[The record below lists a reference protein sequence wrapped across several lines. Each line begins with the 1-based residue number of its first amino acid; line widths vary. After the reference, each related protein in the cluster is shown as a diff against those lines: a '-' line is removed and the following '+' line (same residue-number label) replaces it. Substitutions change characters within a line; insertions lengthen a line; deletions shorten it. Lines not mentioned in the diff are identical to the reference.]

1 MFDLLKLCSL
11 AYYWFTWGSFSCN
24 RLGSN
29 TEEILLDILPNT
41 DFSIYITKSHEF
53 MHGVNMQ
60 LMRRA
65 SLQKTYN
72 YIKKLVMSQS
82 LLVRKQFYSPL
93 HSIYST
99 SFSFVPLDL
108 YINYMIRFQLLY
120 CNLIKESLYGL
131 SFALPFYL
139 ILTKRE

>member
-1 MFDLLKLCSL
+1 M
-11 AYYWFTWGSFSCN
+11 AYYWFTSGSFSCK
-24 RLGSN
+24 RLGCN
-29 TEEILLDILPNT
+29 TEEIILDILPNA
-41 DFSIYITKSHEF
+41 DFPIDIAMSHEV

-60 LMRRA
+60 LRRRG

-72 YIKKLVMSQS
+72 YIKKLVMSHSSQ
-82 LLVRKQFYSPL
+82 VRKQFYSPL
-93 HSIYST
+93 HAIYST
-99 SFSFVPLDL
+99 SFSFVPLNL

-120 CNLIKESLYGL
+120 CDLMKESLYGL